1 MFPCP
6 LHSVE
11 WRTEWDSKWETALK
25 KIMRIFVSDKPFLGQ
40 SLPNW
45 LGGMVKGRCW
55 SEGAMGLCWAL
66 VSSSNDS
73 NNNHSSDN
81 KGFHQWLSVKNLP
94 ARQEM
99 RIRSLDGADPLEEGM
114 ATHSNFLA
122 CRIPWTEETGWLQSV
137 GSQRVRHDWSDWA
150 HTQQWQ

>member
-1 MFPCP
+1 
-6 LHSVE
+6 
-11 WRTEWDSKWETALK
+11 
-25 KIMRIFVSDKPFLGQ
+25 
-40 SLPNW
+40 
-45 LGGMVKGRCW
+45 
-55 SEGAMGLCWAL
+55 MGLCWAL

-122 CRIPWTEETGWLQSV
+122 CRIP
-137 GSQRVRHDWSDWA
+137 
-150 HTQQWQ
+150 